1 MTRKVRSDV
10 GASRQGKIVSIH
22 YLDIEI
28 CKSPQ
33 SKCVLSIR
41 KSGMEAI

>member
-10 GASRQGKIVSIH
+10 GASRQGKTVSIRF
-22 YLDIEI
+22 LDIEI
-28 CKSPQ
+28 GKSAQ

-41 KSGMEAI
+41 KPGMEAF